1 MISKSVLSKDFPLII
16 DFQIF
21 FLELH
26 SVLEGGHSDFSQI
39 EPFLYQ
45 TVPSYVTRNGG
56 KNFREI

>member
-1 MISKSVLSKDFPLII
+1 MENSIS
-16 DFQIF
+16 IF
-21 FLELH
+21 CAFFNFVQNLLGYH